1 MERVVREYPESPHA
15 AAALFEMGRS
25 YVMLEDEDRAAAAF
39 TQLQQKYP
47 LHTLARKAGLQ
58 LGLLYFNSNR
68 PEQSIKAYKKVISD
82 YPGSEE
88 ARTAV
93 QDLKAVYVDMNDVAG
108 YATYVRSLGDMAA
121 RFEVSEQDSL
131 TYFAAEK
138 RFLRGESEAEQSLR
152 NYLRQFP
159 KGAFSA
165 RANYY
170 LAQIAYD
177 AKNYEEAKKYYEVV
191 IRSGDTKFGEE
202 ALTRKGEIEYMN
214 KDYAAALESFK
225 RLAAIATTAEVR
237 DGARLGALRCAR
249 RTKQSADAVKMAD
262 ELLKNEKISPEIAAE
277 ARFLRMKSYIDLK
290 EDAKAQA
297 DLVTLSKDTRT
308 VYGAESKYLLAQ
320 RYFDRNEIDK
330 AEKEMLGFIEQG
342 TPHSYW
348 LARGFIL
355 LSDVYARKG
364 DKFQARQYLTSL
376 QKNYN
381 GGNKDDVMAMIDKR
395 LAALK

>member
-1 MERVVREYPESPHA
+1 
-15 AAALFEMGRS
+15 
-25 YVMLEDEDRAAAAF
+25 
-39 TQLQQKYP
+39 
-47 LHTLARKAGLQ
+47 
-58 LGLLYFNSNR
+58 
-68 PEQSIKAYKKVISD
+68 
-82 YPGSEE
+82 
-88 ARTAV
+88 
-93 QDLKAVYVDMNDVAG
+93 
-108 YATYVRSLGDMAA
+108 
-121 RFEVSEQDSL
+121 
-131 TYFAAEK
+131 
-138 RFLRGESEAEQSLR
+138 
-152 NYLRQFP
+152 
-159 KGAFSA
+159 
-165 RANYY
+165 
-170 LAQIAYD
+170 
-177 AKNYEEAKKYYEVV
+177 
-191 IRSGDTKFGEE
+191 
-202 ALTRKGEIEYMN
+202 
-214 KDYAAALESFK
+214 
-225 RLAAIATTAEVR
+225 
-237 DGARLGALRCAR
+237 
-249 RTKQSADAVKMAD
+249 MAD

-376 QKNYN
+376 QKNYK